1 MADKETILL
10 RKYLYIYG
18 GIAYDCE
25 TACLDLWRYE
35 IPYGPI
41 AMYPTKLRKWHNR
54 ANHWHKVIEDK
65 NYSPGPRIKS
75 SMVAI

>member
-1 MADKETILL
+1 MSDGKTYML
-10 RKYLYIYG
+10 RKYLYVYG

-41 AMYPTKLRKWHNR
+41 AMFPKKLNKWHNR
-54 ANHWHKVIEDK
+54 GNHWRMVIEDP
-65 NYSPGPRIKS
+65 NYSPGPRVKA
-75 SMVAI
+75 SMAGM